1 MGKIVFAFVAG
12 VVFAIGLLVAQM
24 TNPAKVTGFLDITGQ
39 WDPSL
44 AFVMGGALVVFGL
57 AWALSRRPGTKP
69 LLDSVFNIP
78 GARGID
84 GRLIAGSLLFGVGWG
99 LGGFCPGPALV
110 SAGFGDERVWM
121 FVAAMVAG
129 MIGFNL
135 ATGRKG

>member
-24 TNPAKVTGFLDITGQ
+24 TNPAKVAGFLDITGQ

-44 AFVMGGALVVFGL
+44 ALVMGGALAVFGA
-57 AWALSRRPGTKP
+57 AWALSRRPGARP
-69 LLDSVFNIP
+69 LLDPDFNVP
-78 GARGID
+78 GARDID

-110 SAGFGDERVWM
+110 SAGFGEPRVWL

-129 MIGFNL
+129 MIGFNRF
-135 ATGRKG
+135 TGRKS